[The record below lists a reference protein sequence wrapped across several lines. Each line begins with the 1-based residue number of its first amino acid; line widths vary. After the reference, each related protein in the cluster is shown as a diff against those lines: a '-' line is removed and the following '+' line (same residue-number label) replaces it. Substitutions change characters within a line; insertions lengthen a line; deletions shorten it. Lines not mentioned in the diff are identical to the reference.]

1 MRLNN
6 KSKAATYSFIS
17 TFLIMFAILSILL
30 FILNI
35 QIKIV
40 GNYGY
45 IFLVI
50 SAVLLFLLF
59 IRGKEFFEYD
69 SDGEAVNFRNESTL
83 PLLSKSVSDEFP
95 KYKLI
100 DYDIVDALLFR
111 KLYIKVSSKKSKNPI
126 LRYDISYLSRKEIR
140 DLRISLNK
148 IVKNNQNNNA

>member
-6 KSKAATYSFIS
+6 KSKAGTYSFIS
-17 TFLIMFAILSILL
+17 TFLIMFAILH
-30 FILNI
+30 
-35 QIKIV
+35 
-40 GNYGY
+40 
-45 IFLVI
+45 
-50 SAVLLFLLF
+50 FLLF

-111 KLYIKVSSKKSKNPI
+111 KLYIKVSNKKSKNPI